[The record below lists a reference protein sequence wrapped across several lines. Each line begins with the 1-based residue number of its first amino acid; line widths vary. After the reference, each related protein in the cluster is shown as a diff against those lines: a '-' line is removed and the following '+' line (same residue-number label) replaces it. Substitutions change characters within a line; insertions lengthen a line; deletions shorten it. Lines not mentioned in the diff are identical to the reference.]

1 MKKKLIIAILFVAVF
16 TLITNF
22 IVSNS
27 DFGLKNSKIIWGVNG
42 HTLTSNDYKAISLD
56 NQFAALK
63 KEKFSYYRIDVLT
76 DANGKI
82 TSGAELFSNFMKR
95 CKANNIK
102 VLPNVYLSSID
113 YNDSPEVSYAKGL
126 KLGSG
131 FARLYGTYFPVIE
144 ISNES
149 ELKVALK
156 DNEGNFLRVDNKLQ
170 YDQKKLKII
179 LQFLKG
185 TNDGVKKI
193 NTKTKTLICISG
205 NNTNF
210 LEIVKNNK
218 VNFDIV
224 GTNWYDVNLYAMS
237 EYKSVLKQIKEK
249 IRKPIWVT
257 ELNYREGST
266 NVSAA
271 VQKIWINN
279 MVDNLSKSKLVDAVF
294 IYQLFDEDS
303 NLNKPGVPAFEA
315 NFGIYKVRNNKIERK
330 L

>member
-1 MKKKLIIAILFVAVF
+1 MKKKILIAIIFIAVF

-22 IVSNS
+22 IVTNS

-82 TSGAELFSNFMKR
+82 TSGIELFDDFMKR

-113 YNDSPEVSYAKGL
+113 YNDSPEVCYAKGL

-131 FARLYGTYFPVIE
+131 FAKLYGSYFPVIE

-149 ELKVALK
+149 ELKVAIK
-156 DNEGNFLRVDNKLQ
+156 DNSGNFVRVNNKLQ
-170 YDQKKLKII
+170 YDQKKLQVI

-193 NTKTKTLICISG
+193 NPKTKTIICISG

-266 NVSAA
+266 SVSAT

-279 MVDNLSKSKLVDAVF
+279 MVDNLSKSKLVDAIF

-330 L
+330 F

>member
-1 MKKKLIIAILFVAVF
+1 MNKKLLIAVIVIAVF

-56 NQFAALK
+56 DQFATLK
-63 KEKFSYYRIDVLT
+63 NEKFQYYRIDVLT
-76 DANGKI
+76 DENGKI
-82 TSGAELFSNFMKR
+82 TSGIELFDDFIKR
-95 CKANNIK
+95 CKINKIK

-113 YNDSPEVSYAKGL
+113 YNDSPEKSYAKGF

-131 FARLYGTYFPVIE
+131 FARLYSSLFPVIE

-149 ELKVALK
+149 ELKVAAK
-156 DNEGNFLRVDNKLQ
+156 DNEGNYLHINDKLQ
-170 YDQKKLKII
+170 YDKKKLTVM

-185 TNDGVKKI
+185 ANEGIKK
-193 NTKTKTLICISG
+193 NSPKTKTLICISG

-210 LEIVKNNK
+210 LEIVSKT

-224 GTNWYDVNLYAMS
+224 GSNWYDVNFYAVS
-237 EYKSVLKQIKEK
+237 DYKNVLIQIKEK
-249 IRKPIWVT
+249 IHKPIWVT
-257 ELNYREGST
+257 EINYREGST

-271 VQKIWINN
+271 VQKMWLNN
-279 MVDNLSKSKLVDAVF
+279 MVDNLSKSKLVDAIF

-303 NLNKPGVPAFEA
+303 NLDKPGVPAFEA
-315 NFGIYKVRNNKIERK
+315 NFGLYRIQKGKIERK
-330 L
+330 F

>member
-1 MKKKLIIAILFVAVF
+1 MRKKLLLIAVF
-16 TLITNF
+16 ATVFSLITNF
-22 IVSNS
+22 IVRGS
-27 DFGLKNSKIIWGVNG
+27 DLGTKNSKVIWGVNG

-56 NQFAALK
+56 HQFEALK
-63 KEKFSYYRIDVLT
+63 KENFKYYRIDVLT
-76 DANGKI
+76 DATGKI
-82 TSGAELFSNFMKR
+82 TSGIELFDDFMKR

-113 YNDSPEVSYAKGL
+113 YNDSPEISYSKGL

-131 FARLYGTYFPVIE
+131 FAKLYSSYFPVIE

-149 ELKVALK
+149 ELKVAIK
-156 DNEGNFLRVDNKLQ
+156 DAKGDYVKINNELQ
-170 YDQKKLKII
+170 YDQKKLRVI

-185 TNDGVKKI
+185 TNDGIKKNNPKI
-193 NTKTKTLICISG
+193 KTLICISG

-218 VNFDIV
+218 INFDIV
-224 GTNWYDVNLYAMS
+224 GTNWYDTNLYKNS
-237 EYKSVLKQIKEK
+237 EYSQVLKKIKQK
-249 IRKPIWVT
+249 LGKPIWVT

-266 NVSAA
+266 NVPAA
-271 VQKIWINN
+271 VQKIWLNN
-279 MVDNLSKSKLVDAVF
+279 MVDNITKSKLVDAIF

-315 NFGIYKVRNNKIERK
+315 NFGLYRVEDKKLNKK

>member
-1 MKKKLIIAILFVAVF
+1 MKKKLLIAILFIAFF

-22 IVSNS
+22 IISNS

-56 NQFAALK
+56 DQFAALK
-63 KEKFSYYRIDVLT
+63 KEKFTYYRIDVLT
-76 DANGKI
+76 DSDGKI
-82 TSGAELFSNFMKR
+82 TSGAEIFDEFIKR
-95 CKANNIK
+95 CKANNVK

-113 YNDSPEVSYAKGL
+113 YNDTPELSYSKGL
-126 KLGSG
+126 KLGTG
-131 FARLYGTYFPVIE
+131 FAKLYGKYFPVIE

-149 ELKVALK
+149 ELKVAVK
-156 DNEGNFLRVDNKLQ
+156 DNEGNFVRINNKLQ
-170 YDQKKLKII
+170 YDQKKLKVI

-185 TNDGVKKI
+185 ANDGVKKVSPKI
-193 NTKTKTLICISG
+193 KTLICISG

-210 LEIVKNNK
+210 LEIVKNNVK
-218 VNFDIV
+218 FDIV

-266 NVSAA
+266 NVSAS
-271 VQKIWINN
+271 VQKIWLNN
-279 MVDNLSKSKLVDAVF
+279 MLDNLSKSKLVDAVF
-294 IYQLFDEDS
+294 IYQLFDENS

-315 NFGIYKVRNNKIERK
+315 NFGIYRVKNNKVEK
-330 L
+330 KF

>member
-1 MKKKLIIAILFVAVF
+1 MKKKLFIAIFVIAIF

-22 IVSNS
+22 IVTNS
-27 DFGLKNSKIIWGVNG
+27 EFGLKNSKIIWGVNG

-56 NQFAALK
+56 DQFAALK

-76 DANGKI
+76 DSDGKI
-82 TSGAELFSNFMKR
+82 TSGIELFDDFMKR

-131 FARLYGTYFPVIE
+131 FAKLYSSYFPVIE

-149 ELKVALK
+149 ELKVAVK
-156 DNEGNFLRVDNKLQ
+156 DSEGNFVRVNNKLQ
-170 YDQKKLKII
+170 YDQKKLKVI

-185 TNDGVKKI
+185 ANDGVKRI
-193 NTKTKTLICISG
+193 SPKTKTLICISG

-210 LEIVKNNK
+210 LEIVKNHNVK
-218 VNFDIV
+218 FDIV

-266 NVSAA
+266 NVSPT
-271 VQKIWINN
+271 VQKVWLNN
-279 MVDNLSKSKLVDAVF
+279 MVDNLSKSKLVDAIF

-303 NLNKPGVPAFEA
+303 NLNKPGVPVYEA
-315 NFGIYKVRNNKIERK
+315 NFGIYKVRNNKIEKK

>member
-1 MKKKLIIAILFVAVF
+1 MKKKLLISILFITIF
-16 TLITNF
+16 ILITNF
-22 IVSNS
+22 IVTNS

-42 HTLTSNDYKAISLD
+42 HTLTSNDYKSISLN

-76 DANGKI
+76 DPNGKI
-82 TSGAELFSNFMKR
+82 TSGVELFDDFMKR

-113 YNDSPEVSYAKGL
+113 YNDSPEVSYSKGL

-131 FARLYGTYFPVIE
+131 FAKLYSRYFPVIE

-149 ELKVALK
+149 ELKVAIK
-156 DNEGNFLRVDNKLQ
+156 DNEGNFLRVNNKLQ
-170 YDQKKLKII
+170 YEERKLQVI
-179 LQFLKG
+179 LQFLRG
-185 TNDGVKKI
+185 TNDGIKKN
-193 NTKTKTLICISG
+193 NTKTKTLIGISG

-210 LEIVKNNK
+210 LEIVANNK
-218 VNFDIV
+218 INFDIV
-224 GTNWYDVNLYAMS
+224 GTNWYDVNLYAIS

-266 NVSAA
+266 NISAA
-271 VQKIWINN
+271 VQKFWINN
-279 MVDNLSKSKLVDAVF
+279 MVDNLSKSKLIDAVF
-294 IYQLFDEDS
+294 IYQLFDEES
-303 NLNKPGVPAFEA
+303 NLNKPGVPSFEA
-315 NFGIYKVRNNKIERK
+315 NFGIYKAKNGKIERK
-330 L
+330 F